1 MLRLAGCVSGI
12 YICFLTWGYFQEK
25 VSTTP
30 YGQDAVK
37 FKYFIFLNMVQ
48 AFAASA
54 TAYLYLKLQRKPL
67 AIPSRMLLG
76 KYFQVALLNAIA
88 SPFSYAALK
97 HIDYPTMIL
106 TKSCKL
112 IPVMFMNILLYRRK
126 FPTYKYVC
134 VALITLG
141 VSGFML
147 LAPFDEH
154 KAKKGAV
161 NSSLFGMALVI
172 INLTIDGITNS
183 TQDQIFHT
191 YKVTGQQMM
200 CFMNL
205 FMSAFMALWL
215 INPFNPE
222 LTDALA
228 FCQSH
233 PAIIKDIALFSI
245 CGSLGQCFI
254 FYTLEQY
261 GSLVLVT
268 VTVTR
273 KLFTILL
280 SVFAYGHMLN
290 ISQWLMVGVVFSGIG
305 LEAHV
310 KRAEKLAKMEHNLPK
325 HSPTPD
331 KLTFSQVEM
340 MKKDKIDHLNSTFL
354 SGMAALFSGSNKNDT
369 KSHSSLLHPNSAASL
384 HNHTHSMHSYGQ
396 AGAAG
401 AAGSGHGY
409 NPSAHTHP
417 SQTLPPYYQPISGSL
432 SHTLQQPLPIPSQQ
446 HHDTV
451 GSTTPFSIRAS
462 YVSSS
467 TTQAGIQPSAGRQ
480 RTSVIAPKRPL

>member
-1 MLRLAGCVSGI
+1 MLRLAACVSGI
-12 YICFLTWGYFQEK
+12 YVCFLTWGYFQEK

-54 TAYLYLKLQRKPL
+54 TAFLYLKLQGKPL
-67 AIPSRMLLG
+67 AMPSRMLLG

-172 INLTIDGITNS
+172 INLTIDGVTNS
-183 TQDQIFHT
+183 TQDQIFQT
-191 YKVTGQQMM
+191 FKVTGQQMM

-205 FMSAFMALWL
+205 FMSAFMAVWL
-215 INPFNPE
+215 LNPFNSE
-222 LTDALA
+222 LSNALA

-261 GSLVLVT
+261 GSLALVT

-273 KLFTILL
+273 KLFTILV
-280 SVFAYGHMLN
+280 SVFAYGHLN
-290 ISQWLMVGVVFSGIG
+290 VSQWLMVGVVFSGIG
-305 LEAHV
+305 LEAYV
-310 KRAEKLAKMEHNLPK
+310 KRSEKLAKMEDNLPK
-325 HSPTPD
+325 HSPKPD
-331 KLTFSQVEM
+331 KVSFSQVEM
-340 MKKDKIDHLNSTFL
+340 MKKDKIEDINSTFL
-354 SGMAALFSGSNKNDT
+354 SGMASFFSGKKNN
-369 KSHSSLLHPNSAASL
+369 SGHYNGLLHPSSAAHL
-384 HNHTHSMHSYGQ
+384 QHPY
-396 AGAAG
+396 
-401 AAGSGHGY
+401 GHGQGY
-409 NPSAHTHP
+409 LQPSHAHTQLSQPPSPYQQNPSL
-417 SQTLPPYYQPISGSL
+417 SQIPVTI
-432 SHTLQQPLPIPSQQ
+432 QQQQQQ
-446 HHDTV
+446 HEDTV
-451 GSTTPFSIRAS
+451 SSTPFSIRAS

-467 TTQAGIQPSAGRQ
+467 TTQAGIQQPSAGRQ
-480 RTSVIAPKRPL
+480 RTSVIAPKRH